1 MLQLRAYITSD
12 CEKLIKLF
20 YQTVHTVN
28 VKDYTKEQLNVWA
41 PDNINSL
48 EWNESFLKNYTI
60 VAIDNDE
67 IVGFGDIDKTG
78 YLDRLFVHK
87 DHQRKGIASVICNK
101 LEQSIKN
108 MKITTATSITA
119 KAFFEQRGYRIVK
132 KQEVIRRG
140 VGLINFLMEK
150 YFSDVIKVS
159 IHF

>member
-20 YQTVHTVN
+20 YQTVHIVN
-28 VKDYTKEQLNVWA
+28 AKDYTKEQLNVWA

-87 DHQRKGIASVICNK
+87 DHQRKGIVSAICNK

-108 MKITTATSITA
+108 MKITTAVSITA
-119 KAFFEQRGYRIVK
+119 KAFFEQRGYRFVK

-140 VGLINFLMEK
+140 VGLVNFLMEK
-150 YFSDVIKVS
+150 
-159 IHF
+159 

>member
-1 MLQLRAYITSD
+1 MLQLRAYLTSD
-12 CEKLIKLF
+12 CEELVKLF

-28 VKDYTKEQLNVWA
+28 AKDYTKEQLTAWS

-108 MKITTATSITA
+108 MKITTAASITA

-140 VGLINFLMEK
+140 VRLINFLMEK
-150 YFSDVIKVS
+150 
-159 IHF
+159 

>member
-1 MLQLRAYITSD
+1 M
-12 CEKLIKLF
+12 IKLF

-28 VKDYTKEQLNVWA
+28 AKDYTKEQLTAWA

-87 DHQRKGIASVICNK
+87 DHQRKGIASAICNE

-119 KAFFEQRGYRIVK
+119 KAFFKQRGYRIVK

-150 YFSDVIKVS
+150 
-159 IHF
+159 

>member
-1 MLQLRAYITSD
+1 M
-12 CEKLIKLF
+12 IKLF
-20 YQTVHTVN
+20 YQTVHIVN
-28 VKDYTKEQLNVWA
+28 AKDYTKEQLKDYTKEQLNVWA

-60 VAIDNDE
+60 VVIDNDE

-87 DHQRKGIASVICNK
+87 DHQRKGIASAICHK

-108 MKITTATSITA
+108 MKITTAVSITA

-140 VGLINFLMEK
+140 VRLINFLMEK
-150 YFSDVIKVS
+150 
-159 IHF
+159 

>member
-1 MLQLRAYITSD
+1 MSGHRI
-12 CEKLIKLF
+12 IKI
-20 YQTVHTVN
+20 H
-28 VKDYTKEQLNVWA
+28 
-41 PDNINSL
+41 
-48 EWNESFLKNYTI
+48 WNESFLKNYTI

-87 DHQRKGIASVICNK
+87 DHQRKGIASAICYK

-140 VGLINFLMEK
+140 VRLINFLMEK
-150 YFSDVIKVS
+150 
-159 IHF
+159 

>member
-1 MLQLRAYITSD
+1 MV
-12 CEKLIKLF
+12 KLF

-28 VKDYTKEQLNVWA
+28 AKDYTKEQLTAWA

-60 VAIDNDE
+60 VVIDNDE
-67 IVGFGDIDKTG
+67 IVGFGDIGKTG

-87 DHQRKGIASVICNK
+87 DHQRKGIASVICHK

-108 MKITTATSITA
+108 MKITTAASITA

-132 KQEVIRRG
+132 KQEAIRRG

-150 YFSDVIKVS
+150 
-159 IHF
+159 